1 MSTLKL
7 DSTKAKIDRQK
18 SIENSMHPET
28 AVVLIPCV
36 IPSGQHKPIHGCES
50 EFKAESDLVPNID
63 ESGEAASR

>member
-1 MSTLKL
+1 MIVLKL
-7 DSTKAKIDRQK
+7 DSTEAKIDRQK
-18 SIENSMHPET
+18 SKENSMHPET

-63 ESGEAASR
+63 KSGEEKAR